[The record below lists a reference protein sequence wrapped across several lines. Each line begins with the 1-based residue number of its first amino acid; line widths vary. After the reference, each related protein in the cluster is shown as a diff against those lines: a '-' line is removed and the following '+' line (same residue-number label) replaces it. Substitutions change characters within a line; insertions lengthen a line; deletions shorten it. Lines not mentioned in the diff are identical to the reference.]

1 MRLSSPPAPAPPPKT
16 ASLEA
21 PPVLRLIG
29 AAPLAALM
37 AAARVE
43 LGRERAS
50 SRCADALN
58 SALACGSAPQARVE
72 RR

>member
-1 MRLSSPPAPAPPPKT
+1 MLTIAALLDTWPPPADEPA
-16 ASLEA
+16 
-21 PPVLRLIG
+21 VRLIG

-37 AAARVE
+37 AAAREE

-50 SRCADALN
+50 SRSAAAPN
-58 SALACGSAPQARVE
+58 STLACGSAPRARAE